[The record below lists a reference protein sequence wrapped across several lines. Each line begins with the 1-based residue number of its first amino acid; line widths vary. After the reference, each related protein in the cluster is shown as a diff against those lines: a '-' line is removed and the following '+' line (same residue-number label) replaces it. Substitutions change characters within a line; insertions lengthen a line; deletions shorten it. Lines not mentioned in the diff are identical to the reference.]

1 MSPPA
6 KDLLSQQMSEQD
18 YLESEPF
25 SEARRE
31 YIDGSVYA
39 MSGAHANHNLIAGNL
54 HTAFNIHLK
63 GRPCRPYISDMR
75 VKVSGN
81 YYYPDVLVNCP
92 PVNGYFTETPTLIV
106 EVLSKSTRRMDE
118 SIKRMAYMQIET
130 LQEYVIIEQD
140 FVKVEVMRR
149 SENWHSTI
157 YFLGEQLTLESIGL
171 TLAVEDIYDGVANG
185 DMSDWLARKA
195 G

>member
-106 EVLSKSTRRMDE
+106 EVLSKSTRRVDE

-157 YFLGEQLTLESIGL
+157 YFLGEQLTLASIGL